1 MKTTKSIALG
11 IATCAITLLTGCTYV
26 KLTDAGAGVAQ
37 GTTAGV
43 ASCEQVGVVNSRTR
57 ARVGVK
63 RGSGKVQ
70 EELIVLSRNEAARMG
85 ADTIVAIAER
95 DDGEQSFNAYRC
107 RSN

>member
-1 MKTTKSIALG
+1 MKPTKSIAFG
-11 IATCAITLLTGCTYV
+11 IAAFAVTLLAGCTYV
-26 KLTDAGAGVAQ
+26 KLTDAGAGVTQ
-37 GTTAGV
+37 GTAAGI
-43 ASCEQVGVVNSRTR
+43 ASCERVGVVNSRTR

-95 DDGEQSFNAYRC
+95 DAGEQSFNAYRC